1 MHYFYGHM
9 QVNYNKTSYEDWL
22 AKSYVKQMSGN
33 QHNRQAATWRKLYLS
48 RAKLKASSSTS
59 ALLSGFAMVALV
71 EIQIEEDVSPALL
84 IVFSVCT
91 TLLVSVHLLA
101 LMISTCILPNIE
113 AVSNVHNVNA
123 VNESPHEKMNIL
135 IQMAWAFST
144 GLGILLFL
152 TEIVLICWVKFDVKR
167 IGNNKGAAWAST
179 AVVIPVGV
187 IFIIFSFHFYRQ
199 LISHKVEQKAKDIE
213 ELARLANDIDM
224 NNHNS
229 GGIQIV

>member
-1 MHYFYGHM
+1 MYLLKKNCTIKRFNISTFFYFRHSNFILFHRQFIVASHHYSFINLFINAFFYF
-9 QVNYNKTSYEDWL
+9 Q
-22 AKSYVKQMSGN
+22 
-33 QHNRQAATWRKLYLS
+33 
-48 RAKLKASSSTS
+48 
-59 ALLSGFAMVALV
+59 VALV

-152 TEIVLICWVKFDVKR
+152 TEIVLICWVKFDVKK